1 MKMFEGKSN
10 NKGFSL
16 IELVVIIAIM
26 ALGVGVVSLSVS
38 LVTGAQARKAF
49 EKMESQLD
57 ETKTGA
63 MSRFDETLTITY
75 KSKDTAIDVTGS
87 GTGEQDQDGFYA
99 VKKLMT
105 LAAEPDATDATKLTP
120 KSVVLGSEQVFL
132 SDDRVEMTIFYKD
145 GSGAEQSYLLANDGN
160 KLVFSFERATGLY
173 KDVQVLDASDNVV
186 YSGQPVAFEAKS
198 GLKTY
203 RMEFVPETGKHVRKD
218 S

>member
-87 GTGEQDQDGFYA
+87 GTGKQDQDGFYA
-99 VKKLMT
+99 VKELMT
-105 LAAEPDATDATKLTP
+105 LAAKPDDTDATKLFAKP
-120 KSVVLGSEQVFL
+120 VVLGSEQVFL
-132 SDDRVEMTIFYKD
+132 SDDRVEMTIYFKD
-145 GSGAEQSYLLANDGN
+145 ASGAEESYLIENGGSV
-160 KLVFSFERATGLY
+160 VFSFERATGLY
-173 KDVQVLDASDNVV
+173 KDIQITKADGSTN
-186 YSGQPVAFEAKS
+186 SGQPVAFEAKS
-198 GLKTY
+198 GLRTY

>member
-1 MKMFEGKSN
+1 MKVFTGKCN

-26 ALGVGVVSLSVS
+26 ALGVGVISLSVS

-57 ETKTGA
+57 EAKTGA

-75 KSKDTAIDVTGS
+75 KGKNTSVDMTGS
-87 GTGEQDQDGFYA
+87 GTGDQDQDGFYA
-99 VKKLMT
+99 VKKMTT
-105 LAAEPDATDATKLTP
+105 LAAEDKKGDGKLTA
-120 KSVVLGSEQVFL
+120 KSQILGTEQVFL
-132 SDDRVEMTIFYKD
+132 SDDRVEMTIYYKD
-145 GSGAEQSYLLANDGN
+145 ASTGAESSYLLANDGS

-173 KDVQVLDASDNVV
+173 KDVQVLDSGDHVL
-186 YSGQPVAFEAKS
+186 YSGKPVAFEAKS
-198 GLKTY
+198 GMRTY

-218 S
+218 V